1 MGVDTRRTAERVHRL
16 VNDLL
21 VSVLVFINERDLLP
35 QCLEMIL
42 LLALWF
48 RGQNSASLL
57 S

>member
-1 MGVDTRRTAERVHRL
+1 MGVDTRRTPERVHRL
-16 VNDLL
+16 VNDSL

-48 RGQNSASLL
+48 QRQNSASLL